1 MRSLL
6 FVPGDSEKKLVKA
19 IETEADCLLVDL
31 EDSVVPDAKPAA
43 RDMTTAYL
51 KEHMAREVRPELY
64 VRINS
69 LDTRFWEDDLAVV
82 MAGRP
87 EGLLMPKAANG
98 EEVAQLSIALDLAES
113 RVGLTSGTTKLI
125 VLTTEVPMALLHMQ
139 SFIGASQ
146 RLQALTWGAEDLSA
160 VLGSST
166 NRQPDGNWTSPY
178 RLARDLCLI
187 TAAAGEV
194 AAIDTVFT
202 NYRDQ
207 DGLVHEA
214 EEAARDGFAGKMAIH
229 PAQVP
234 VINAAFTPSAAD
246 VARAERIIAAFAEQG
261 DVGVVGLG
269 NEMLDRPHLRRAER
283 ILERARLGE
292 VAKSRS

>member
-113 RVGLTSGTTKLI
+113 RVGLTPGTTKLI
-125 VLTTEVPMALLHMQ
+125 VLTTEVPMAILHMQ

-187 TAAAGEV
+187 TAAAGDV

-207 DGLVHEA
+207 DGLAREA
-214 EEAARDGFAGKMAIH
+214 QEAARDGFAGKMAIH

-234 VINAAFTPSAAD
+234 VINEAFTPSTED
-246 VARAERIIAAFAEQG
+246 VARAEGIVAAFAEQG

-283 ILERARLGE
+283 VLERARLGE
-292 VAKSRS
+292 ASRSRS